1 MTAEW
6 LVCANC
12 AGRVSEA
19 RCAVCRAQLIRL
31 REQRGLW
38 SLLATPG
45 TLIALLLTLAA
56 VALVMVARPA

>member
-1 MTAEW
+1 MTADW

-38 SLLATPG
+38 SLLGSPAALVT
-45 TLIALLLTLAA
+45 LLLTLAA
-56 VALVMVARPA
+56 VTFLMARPA